1 MVLIF
6 IFCQR
11 LPFASHLLKWFPCAV
26 WERIT
31 VRFLLPFL
39 ACVGDYGLITFRS
52 VKENDSDGRKGFRF
66 RLLWSIAISPKKMSL
81 LSSVL
86 QGDNRCERS
95 VQPLNWCENS
105 WKPRINIK
113 LFVCD
118 LFCQLFRRFEKECLG
133 LEVSFSFIHNI
144 YNPISTTEFIIKR
157 KNFNLVTLIIKCAS
171 NSSNFMKLLP

>member
-11 LPFASHLLKWFPCAV
+11 LPFASHLLKWFPYAV

-39 ACVGDYGLITFRS
+39 ACVGGYGLITFRL

-66 RLLWSIAISPKKMSL
+66 RLLWSIAISPKMSG

-95 VQPLNWCENS
+95 VQPSNWCENS

-118 LFCQLFRRFEKECLG
+118 LFWKLLRRFEKECCCLVLG
-133 LEVSFSFIHNI
+133 FRVI
-144 YNPISTTEFIIKR
+144 YTQ
-157 KNFNLVTLIIKCAS
+157 
-171 NSSNFMKLLP
+171 SNFDDWIYY